1 MTMFNR
7 LPSLLTEFDLPY
19 TDDQPVDNELQLLA
33 PYLLRAILLLAW
45 QDRFDW
51 FMGVNLGVHYDPDQ
65 SAIGPDAFLSLGVPR
80 FRDNGQLR
88 LSYVVWSENNV
99 MPLWALEIVSKKP
112 GKEYGEKMEIYQEM
126 GVLYYVIFNPD
137 YWRRDKHEP
146 FEVYRLEQGRYVRQ
160 LSNPVWMPEIGLG
173 IGMELGRYEGGEQR
187 QWLYWYDEQGYR
199 LPEPEQVLERERQRS
214 EQERQRAEQAE
225 QQIQELVEQ
234 LRTSKTSLVL
244 RLLTRRVGT
253 LPETIQA
260 QVSALPLEQLEALG
274 EDLLDFI
281 SLTDLENWLAR

>member
-1 MTMFNR
+1 
-7 LPSLLTEFDLPY
+7 
-19 TDDQPVDNELQLLA
+19 
-33 PYLLRAILLLAW
+33 
-45 QDRFDW
+45 
-51 FMGVNLGVHYDPDQ
+51 MGVNLGVHYDPDQ